1 MSKTTKEYLKTL
13 AALSLIFVA
22 ASAFTAVL
30 ITQVVMP
37 SFAKATN
44 KSSQCSVITA
54 PRLTAGTRCY
64 TDEVMTG
71 TSGDYILCSD
81 LLVYCY

>member
-1 MSKTTKEYLKTL
+1 MSKTATEYVKMLVAL
-13 AALSLIFVA
+13 GLFFAAV
-22 ASAFTAVL
+22 SAFIAVL

-71 TSGDYILCSD
+71 TSSDYILCSD